1 MTTTNTAARTP
12 ITTRGQ
18 ADDFRTEVLATRDS
32 KGRLSAQ
39 MLLEAQALVDFQ
51 NRGVPVSWIAPLS
64 VGSGFC
70 FEAETEAN
78 LDRAIEWFA
87 GHGFS
92 LFSRGHDDD
101 LGWNAVVER

>member
-12 ITTRGQ
+12 ITTHGQ

-32 KGRLSAQ
+32 KGRLAAQ

-70 FEAETEAN
+70 FEAETEAD

-87 GHGFS
+87 GHGLTLEHRAF
-92 LFSRGHDDD
+92 DKDC
-101 LGWNAVVER
+101 GWAATVVR